1 MAPVALS
8 IIGFGIMGER
18 LLGAAMAHDPRVIR
32 VAGVWDPSSQAIA
45 RLEIGFP
52 AVPGLA
58 SAEAAIEA
66 ADCVYVASP
75 PSTHLEH
82 ARQALIRN
90 RAVFCEKP
98 LAVDLAAARAFVAE
112 AQAARGRAAVNF
124 PFASSFAVDRLM
136 AWIDA
141 GAIGTPRALTIEVA
155 FAQWPRAWQRAA
167 AAWLARRVQG
177 GFTREVVSHFL
188 FLTRRLFGPLVLDA
202 HRVDYPEGAASECAI
217 EARLRAGALPVTLS
231 GRVGGADKPDDNTW
245 TLEGDAGAVRLS
257 DWSHAERRGA
267 DGAWRPAPDALPNEK
282 IRPLVLQRQLDK
294 VARLTRGESQNLA
307 TLGEALEVQEIVEA
321 MLGA

>member
-18 LLGAAMAHDPRVIR
+18 LLGAAMAHDPHAIR
-32 VAGVWDPSSQAIA
+32 VAGVWDPSPQALG
-45 RLEIGFP
+45 RLERTFP

-66 ADCVYVASP
+66 ANCVYIASP

-82 ARQALIRN
+82 ARRALEGN

-98 LAVDLAAARAFVAE
+98 LAVDRAAARAFVAE
-112 AQAARGRAAVNF
+112 AEAARGRVAVNF
-124 PFASSFAVDRLM
+124 PFASSFAVEQLK
-136 AWIDA
+136 AWIDQ
-141 GAIGTPRALTIEVA
+141 GATGMPRALTIEVA
-155 FAQWPRAWQRAA
+155 FAQWPRPWQRDA
-167 AAWLARRVQG
+167 AAWLARRAQG

-202 HRVDYPEGAASECAI
+202 HRADYPNADASERAI

-231 GRVGGADKPDDNTW
+231 GRVGVTDKPDHNTW
-245 TLEGDAGAVRLS
+245 TLEGDAGAVRLC
-257 DWSHAERRGA
+257 DWSLAERRGA

-282 IRPLVLQRQLDK
+282 IRPLVLRRQLDK
-294 VARLTRGESQNLA
+294 VARLTRGEPQNLA

-321 MLGA
+321 MLGP